1 MLNIELFEQLART
14 IIANGYHREQSN
26 TYIIEKQYLKHLNI
40 TVDHT
45 PNSGQKQIIYIR
57 INSNYRTVSYS
68 VVGDETVF
76 LCFFYNYALTHKT
89 ISQQAIRKLMRRIY
103 KVIC

>member
-14 IIANGYHREQSN
+14 IIANGYHHEQSN
-26 TYIIEKQYLKHLNI
+26 TYIMEEKHLKKLTLEI
-40 TVDHT
+40 SYA
-45 PNSGQKQIIYIR
+45 PNSGPKQIIYIQ
-57 INSNYRTVSYS
+57 ISSKNKVIHYHL
-68 VVGDETVF
+68 VGDETVF
-76 LCFFYNYALTHKT
+76 LYLFTYNSLDNRT